1 MKTDNLHVNGVRKKY
16 LGRLLNYIKSN
27 VLRKRFVVL
36 FVIKISEKLMKR
48 SIDQNA
54 CSNKWLLSRK
64 ISKFFM
70 SKILSWKKECSNCK
84 MSYNN
89 LEKVYIFLHRSA
101 WDDSKFFDEDKIV
114 VKKIVLKRFTENKKQ
129 YL

>member
-54 CSNKWLLSRK
+54 CSNK
-64 ISKFFM
+64 
-70 SKILSWKKECSNCK
+70 
-84 MSYNN
+84 
-89 LEKVYIFLHRSA
+89 
-101 WDDSKFFDEDKIV
+101 
-114 VKKIVLKRFTENKKQ
+114 
-129 YL
+129 